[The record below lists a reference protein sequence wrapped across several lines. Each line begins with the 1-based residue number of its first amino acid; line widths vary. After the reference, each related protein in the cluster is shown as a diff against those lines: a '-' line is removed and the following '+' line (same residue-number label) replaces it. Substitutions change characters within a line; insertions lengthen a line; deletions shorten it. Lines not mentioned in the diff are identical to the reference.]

1 MSSGRVE
8 VFSIRPVHPC
18 HEFIERGLRCVLIP
32 AGHAR
37 FYANLRLKPH
47 NFLVPLPDQLTATE
61 HHHGV
66 RLSFQPLA
74 SGKAPAL
81 DPCRIIEGTCPVQ
94 QFHIDAANFDLFQIV
109 TGDLPGISVTPA
121 RSFEFC
127 NTTFHAALCI
137 ICFSFPVFWL
147 RSPIPF
153 GP

>member
-1 MSSGRVE
+1 MSSGLVE
-8 VFSIRPVHPC
+8 VFSIRSLHPFHKFTPGC
-18 HEFIERGLRCVLIP
+18 IGCGLIP
-32 AGHAR
+32 ACHAR
-37 FYANLRLKPH
+37 LDAYRHLKPH

-94 QFHIDAANFDLFQIV
+94 QYHINAANFDLFQIV

-121 RSFEFC
+121 GSFEFC

-137 ICFSFPVFWL
+137 IGFSFPVFGL
-147 RSPIPF
+147 
-153 GP
+153 